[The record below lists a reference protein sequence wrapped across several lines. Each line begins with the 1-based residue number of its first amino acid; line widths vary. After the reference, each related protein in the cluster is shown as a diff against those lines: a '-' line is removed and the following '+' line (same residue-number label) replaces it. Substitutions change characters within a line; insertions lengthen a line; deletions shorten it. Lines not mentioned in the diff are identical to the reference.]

1 MPPLFLQLTPPAAD
15 VPSVVGIV
23 VATALGLVAV
33 FLLLPRPRAYPIA
46 WGIGAGVLAL
56 LALGGLLA
64 ADVVSVEG
72 GLFYLFAAVA
82 VIAGT
87 LLITQRNPARAALS
101 FALVVLATCGLFL
114 LQAAPFLM
122 AATII
127 IYAGAII
134 VTFLFVLML
143 AQQEGRS
150 DADYRSREPLL
161 ASAAGFV
168 LLGALLYVLRLSY
181 GTHDLDGLVARLEA
195 DRQRLER
202 VNESSVDE
210 VKAVL
215 DDLSREQG
223 AERVGVLPDLDR
235 WKQDHS
241 GAAGRD
247 NLAALE
253 DATQEVSRQNGR
265 LERNEPPQL
274 QKVREELRK
283 LDAQARAVVRRSG
296 TVPLP
301 DDLGDV
307 LRKAEDAR
315 RRLEQLQGQDGK
327 AARDEAKAI
336 LEGLQTDLGK
346 VRVPQPDAP
355 SGALKLPALT
365 LAVDSV
371 RHQKDNLDNDRP
383 ADLKEVVEALAAFHA
398 EGLEATAPLSE
409 FSGPAANRPPGE
421 FRTDEHG
428 QPQLPADN
436 VAYLG
441 RSLFTDFLL
450 SVELAGT
457 LLLVATVGAIAIAH
471 RPRTP
476 A

>member
-1 MPPLFLQLTPPAAD
+1 MPPLFLQVTPAVD
-15 VPSVVGIV
+15 VPSVVAIV
-23 VATALGLVAV
+23 VAAALGLAAV

-56 LALGGLLA
+56 LALGVVLA

-72 GLFYLFAAVA
+72 GLFYLFSAVA

-122 AATII
+122 AATVI

-150 DADYRSREPLL
+150 DADFRSREPLL

-181 GTHDLDGLVARLEA
+181 DTHDLDALVTRLEA
-195 DRQRLER
+195 ARQRLEQ
-202 VNESSVDE
+202 VNESSPDE

-215 DDLSREQG
+215 DNLSREQG
-223 AERVGVLPDLDR
+223 SERVGVLPELDK
-235 WKQDHS
+235 WKQAHP

-247 NLAALE
+247 NLGELE
-253 DATQEVSRQNGR
+253 EATQEVTRQNGR
-265 LERNEPPQL
+265 LERNEPPEL
-274 QKVREELRK
+274 QKVREELKR
-283 LDAQARAVVRRSG
+283 LDAQARAVAQGSG

-301 DDLGDV
+301 DNLGD
-307 LRKAEDAR
+307 LLQKADAVR
-315 RRLEQLQGQDGK
+315 SRLEQLQGQDGK
-327 AARDEAKAI
+327 AARDEARAL
-336 LEGLQTDLGK
+336 LEGLLPDFQRWRAGH
-346 VRVPQPDAP
+346 PDAP
-355 SGALKLPALT
+355 SAPLRLPALA
-365 LAVDSV
+365 LAAESAA
-371 RHQKDNLDNDRP
+371 RQKENLDNDRP
-383 ADLKEVVEALAAFHA
+383 ADLKEVADALTQLRA
-398 EGLEATAPLSE
+398 EGVEVTAPLSE
-409 FSGPAANRPPGE
+409 FSGPAANRDRAE
-421 FRTDEHG
+421 IRRDEHG
-428 QPQLPADN
+428 QAQLPADN
-436 VAYLG
+436 VAYVG
-441 RSLFTDFLL
+441 RSLFTDYLL
-450 SVELAGT
+450 PVELAGT
-457 LLLVATVGAIAIAH
+457 LLLVATVGAIAIAQ